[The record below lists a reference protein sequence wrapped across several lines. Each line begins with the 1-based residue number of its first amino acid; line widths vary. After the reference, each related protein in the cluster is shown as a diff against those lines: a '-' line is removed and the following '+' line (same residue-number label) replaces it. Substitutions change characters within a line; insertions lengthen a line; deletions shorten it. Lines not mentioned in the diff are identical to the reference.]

1 MIRTFLF
8 FVFGYFSGSILF
20 ARVYGTLF
28 NKDIMGKSKDKNPG
42 AANAFMQ
49 GGMLCGTL
57 TLIGDILKGF
67 LPVFLFLKVS
77 GGAVGF
83 GIALVLAAPV
93 LGHNY
98 SVFYRFEGGKGIATS
113 FGCLLGL
120 FPRLLPAL
128 ILAFC
133 YITLSV
139 VVRISPHYY
148 RTLAAYFAA
157 AVIALFLV
165 PEAGIRTGMAVITAL
180 IIIKHLA
187 SAEEK
192 SKFGIS
198 LPAADSVKKL
208 IRKAK

>member
-67 LPVFLFLKVS
+67 LPVFLFQKVS

-128 ILAFC
+128 FLAFC

>member
-8 FVFGYFSGSILF
+8 FAFGYFSGSILF
-20 ARVYGTLF
+20 ARVYAALF
-28 NKDIMGKSKDKNPG
+28 NKDIIENSKDKNPG
-42 AANAFMQ
+42 AANAFMH

-57 TLIGDILKGF
+57 TLVGDILKGF

-120 FPRLLPAL
+120 FPQLVPAL
-128 ILAFC
+128 ILAVC

-139 VVRISPHYY
+139 IVRISPHYY
-148 RTLAAYFAA
+148 RTLAAYSASAA
-157 AVIALFLV
+157 IGLFLI
-165 PEAGIRTGMAVITAL
+165 PEAGIRTGMAIISVL

-187 SAEEK
+187 SKEEK
-192 SKFGIS
+192 SKFS
-198 LPAADSVKKL
+198 VSVPAADNLKK
-208 IRKAK
+208 IISKAK

>member
-1 MIRTFLF
+1 MIITFLF
-8 FVFGYFSGSILF
+8 FAFGYFSGSILF

-28 NKDIMGKSKDKNPG
+28 NKDIIENSKDKNPG

-67 LPVFLFLKVS
+67 LPVFLYLKMSDGV
-77 GGAVGF
+77 AGF
-83 GIALVLAAPV
+83 GTALVLAAPV

-98 SVFYRFEGGKGIATS
+98 SVFYRFGGGKGIAVS

-120 FPRLLPAL
+120 FPRLIPAL
-128 ILAFC
+128 ILAVC
-133 YITLSV
+133 YVTLSV

-148 RTLAAYFAA
+148 RTLAAYAA
-157 AVIALFLV
+157 AAAISIFLV
-165 PEAGIRTGMAVITAL
+165 SEPGIRTGMALISAL

-187 SAEEK
+187 SAETKEK
-192 SKFGIS
+192 FRIS
-198 LPAADSVKKL
+198 LPAVDDFKKF
-208 IRKAK
+208 INKAK

>member
-8 FVFGYFSGSILF
+8 FAFGYFSGSILF

-28 NKDIMGKSKDKNPG
+28 NKDITENSKDKNPG

-49 GGMLCGTL
+49 GGMLCGIL

-98 SVFYRFEGGKGIATS
+98 SVFYRFEGGKGIAVS

-157 AVIALFLV
+157 AVIGLFLV
-165 PEAGIRTGMAVITAL
+165 SEAGIRTGMAVIAAL

-187 SAEEK
+187 STEEK
-192 SKFGIS
+192 TKFSIS

>member
-1 MIRTFLF
+1 MIITFLF
-8 FVFGYFSGSILF
+8 FAFGYFSGSILF

-28 NKDIMGKSKDKNPG
+28 NKDIMENSKDKNPG

-67 LPVFLFLKVS
+67 LPVFLYLKMSDGV
-77 GGAVGF
+77 AGF
-83 GIALVLAAPV
+83 GTALVLAAPV

-98 SVFYRFEGGKGIATS
+98 SVFYRFGGGKGIAVS

-120 FPRLLPAL
+120 IPRLIPAL
-128 ILAFC
+128 ILAVC
-133 YITLSV
+133 YVTLSV

-148 RTLAAYFAA
+148 RTLAAYAA
-157 AVIALFLV
+157 AAAISLFLV
-165 PEAGIRTGMAVITAL
+165 SEPGIRTGMALISAL

-187 SAEEK
+187 SAETKEK
-192 SKFGIS
+192 FRIS
-198 LPAADSVKKL
+198 LPAVDDFKKF
-208 IRKAK
+208 INKAK

>member
-1 MIRTFLF
+1 MIITFLF
-8 FVFGYFSGSILF
+8 FAFGYFSGSILF

-28 NKDIMGKSKDKNPG
+28 NKDIIENSKDKNPG

-67 LPVFLFLKVS
+67 LPVFLYLKMSDGV
-77 GGAVGF
+77 AGF
-83 GIALVLAAPV
+83 GTALVLAAPV

-98 SVFYRFEGGKGIATS
+98 SVFYRFGGGKGIAVS

-120 FPRLLPAL
+120 IPRLIPAL
-128 ILAFC
+128 ILAVC
-133 YITLSV
+133 YVTLSV

-148 RTLAAYFAA
+148 RTLAAYAA
-157 AVIALFLV
+157 AAAISLFLV
-165 PEAGIRTGMAVITAL
+165 SEPGIRTGMALISAL

-187 SAEEK
+187 SAETKEK
-192 SKFGIS
+192 FRIS
-198 LPAADSVKKL
+198 LPAVDDFKKF
-208 IRKAK
+208 INKAK

>member
-1 MIRTFLF
+1 MLRTFLF
-8 FVFGYFSGSILF
+8 FAFGYFSGSILF
-20 ARVYGTLF
+20 ARVYATIF
-28 NKDIMGKSKDKNPG
+28 NKDIIGESKDKNPG
-42 AANAFMQ
+42 TANAFMH
-49 GGMLCGTL
+49 GGMLCGIL

-67 LPVFLFLKVS
+67 LPVFLFLEAS

-98 SVFYRFEGGKGIATS
+98 SVFCRFEGGKGIAVS

-120 FPRLLPAL
+120 FPQLLPAL
-128 ILAFC
+128 ILAMC

-148 RTLAAYFAA
+148 RTLAAYSSAA
-157 AVIALFLV
+157 AMGLFLV
-165 PEAGIRTGMAVITAL
+165 PNAGIRTGMALIAAL

-187 SAEEK
+187 SNEERT
-192 SKFGIS
+192 KFRVS
-198 LPAADSVKKL
+198 LPAADNLKKI

>member
-67 LPVFLFLKVS
+67 LPVFLFQKVS

>member
-187 SAEEK
+187 SSEEK

>member
-8 FVFGYFSGSILF
+8 FAFGYFSGSILF

-28 NKDIMGKSKDKNPG
+28 NKDIIGTSKDKNPG

-49 GGMLCGTL
+49 GGIFCGILTL
-57 TLIGDILKGF
+57 TGDILKGF
-67 LPVFLFLKVS
+67 LPVFLFLKAS

-148 RTLAAYFAA
+148 RTITAYSASAA
-157 AVIALFLV
+157 IGLFLI
-165 PEAGIRTGMAVITAL
+165 PEAGIRTGMALIAVL

-187 SAEEK
+187 SKEEK
-192 SKFGIS
+192 SKFS
-198 LPAADSVKKL
+198 VSVPAADNFKSL
-208 IRKAK
+208 IKKAK

>member
-1 MIRTFLF
+1 MIITFLF
-8 FVFGYFSGSILF
+8 FAFGYFSGSILF

-28 NKDIMGKSKDKNPG
+28 NKDIIENSKDKNPG

-67 LPVFLFLKVS
+67 LPVFLYLKMSDGV
-77 GGAVGF
+77 AGF
-83 GIALVLAAPV
+83 GTALVLAAPV

-98 SVFYRFEGGKGIATS
+98 SVFYRFGGGKGIAVS

-120 FPRLLPAL
+120 IPRLIPAL
-128 ILAFC
+128 ILAVC
-133 YITLSV
+133 YVTLSV

-148 RTLAAYFAA
+148 RPRAAYAA
-157 AVIALFLV
+157 AAAISLFLV
-165 PEAGIRTGMAVITAL
+165 SEPGIRTGMALISAL

-187 SAEEK
+187 SAETKEK
-192 SKFGIS
+192 FRIS
-198 LPAADSVKKL
+198 LPAVDDFKKF
-208 IRKAK
+208 INKAK

>member
-1 MIRTFLF
+1 MIKTFLF
-8 FVFGYFSGSILF
+8 FAFGYFSGSILF

-28 NKDIMGKSKDKNPG
+28 NKDITENSKDKNPG
-42 AANAFMQ
+42 AANAFMH

-128 ILAFC
+128 ILAVC

-148 RTLAAYFAA
+148 RTLAAYFISS
-157 AVIALFLV
+157 VMGLFLV
-165 PEAGIRTGMAVITAL
+165 PDAGIRTGMAVIAAL

-187 SAEEK
+187 STEEK
-192 SKFGIS
+192 TKFSIS
-198 LPAADSVKKL
+198 LPAADNLKK
-208 IRKAK
+208 IIKKAK

>member
-165 PEAGIRTGMAVITAL
+165 PEVGIRTGMAVITAL

>member
-1 MIRTFLF
+1 MIKTFLF
-8 FVFGYFSGSILF
+8 FAFGYFSGSILF
-20 ARVYGTLF
+20 ARVYAALF
-28 NKDIMGKSKDKNPG
+28 NKDIIENSKDKNPG
-42 AANAFMQ
+42 AANAFMH

-128 ILAFC
+128 ILAVC

-148 RTLAAYFAA
+148 RTLAAYFISS
-157 AVIALFLV
+157 VMGLFLV
-165 PEAGIRTGMAVITAL
+165 PDAGIRTGMAVIAAL

-187 SAEEK
+187 STEEK
-192 SKFGIS
+192 TKFSIS
-198 LPAADSVKKL
+198 LPAADNLKK
-208 IRKAK
+208 IIKKAK

>member
-1 MIRTFLF
+1 MIKTFLF
-8 FVFGYFSGSILF
+8 FAFGYFSGSILF
-20 ARVYGTLF
+20 ARVYATLF
-28 NKDIMGKSKDKNPG
+28 NKDIIENSKDKNPG
-42 AANAFMQ
+42 TANAFMH

-120 FPRLLPAL
+120 FPQLVPAL
-128 ILAFC
+128 ILAVC

-139 VVRISPHYY
+139 IVRISPHYY

-157 AVIALFLV
+157 SVMGLFLV
-165 PEAGIRTGMAVITAL
+165 PDAGIRTGMAVIAAL

-187 SAEEK
+187 STEEK
-192 SKFGIS
+192 TKFSIS
-198 LPAADSVKKL
+198 LPAADNLKK
-208 IRKAK
+208 IIKKAK

>member
-1 MIRTFLF
+1 MLRTFLF
-8 FVFGYFSGSILF
+8 FAFGYFSGSILF

-28 NKDIMGKSKDKNPG
+28 NKDITENSKDKNPG

-49 GGMLCGTL
+49 GGMLCGIL

-67 LPVFLFLKVS
+67 LPVFLYLKAS

-83 GIALVLAAPV
+83 GIALVLASPV

-148 RTLAAYFAA
+148 RTLAAYSSAA
-157 AVIALFLV
+157 AIGLFLV

-180 IIIKHLA
+180 IIIKHLT

-192 SKFGIS
+192 TKFSIS

>member
-1 MIRTFLF
+1 MLRTFLF
-8 FVFGYFSGSILF
+8 FAFGYFSGSILF

-28 NKDIMGKSKDKNPG
+28 NKDITENSKDKNPG
-42 AANAFMQ
+42 AANAFMH
-49 GGMLCGTL
+49 GGMLCGIL

-67 LPVFLFLKVS
+67 LPVFLYLKAS

-83 GIALVLAAPV
+83 GIALVLASPV

-148 RTLAAYFAA
+148 RTLAAYSSAA
-157 AVIALFLV
+157 AIGLFLV

-180 IIIKHLA
+180 IIIKHLT

-192 SKFGIS
+192 TKFSIS

>member
-165 PEAGIRTGMAVITAL
+165 PEAGIRTGMAVITTL

-187 SAEEK
+187 SSEEK
-192 SKFGIS
+192 SKFSIS

>member
-8 FVFGYFSGSILF
+8 FFFGYFSGSILF
-20 ARVYGTLF
+20 ARVYAALF
-28 NKDIMGKSKDKNPG
+28 NKDIIENSKDKNPG
-42 AANAFMQ
+42 AANAFMH

-57 TLIGDILKGF
+57 TLTGDILKGF
-67 LPVFLFLKVS
+67 LPVFLFLKAS

-83 GIALVLAAPV
+83 GIALVLVAPV

-120 FPRLLPAL
+120 FPRLVPAL
-128 ILAFC
+128 ILALC

-139 VVRISPHYY
+139 IVRISPHYY
-148 RTLAAYFAA
+148 RTLAAYSASAA
-157 AVIALFLV
+157 IGLFLI
-165 PEAGIRTGMAVITAL
+165 PEAGIRTGMAIISVL

-187 SAEEK
+187 SKEEK
-192 SKFGIS
+192 SKFS
-198 LPAADSVKKL
+198 VSVPAADNLKK
-208 IRKAK
+208 IISKAK

>member
-1 MIRTFLF
+1 MIKTFLF
-8 FVFGYFSGSILF
+8 FAFGYFSGSILF
-20 ARVYGTLF
+20 ARVYAALF
-28 NKDIMGKSKDKNPG
+28 NKDIIENSKDKNPG
-42 AANAFMQ
+42 AANAFMH

-120 FPRLLPAL
+120 FPQLVPAL
-128 ILAFC
+128 ILAVC

-139 VVRISPHYY
+139 IVRISPHYY
-148 RTLAAYFAA
+148 RTLAAYSASAA
-157 AVIALFLV
+157 IGLFLI
-165 PEAGIRTGMAVITAL
+165 PEAGIRTGMAIISVL

-187 SAEEK
+187 SKEEK
-192 SKFGIS
+192 SKFS
-198 LPAADSVKKL
+198 VSVPAADNLKK
-208 IRKAK
+208 IISKAK

>member
-1 MIRTFLF
+1 MIITFLF
-8 FVFGYFSGSILF
+8 FAFGYFSGSILF

-28 NKDIMGKSKDKNPG
+28 NKDIIENSKDKNPG

-67 LPVFLFLKVS
+67 LPVFLYLKMSDGVD
-77 GGAVGF
+77 GF
-83 GIALVLAAPV
+83 GTALVLAAPV

-98 SVFYRFEGGKGIATS
+98 SVFYRFGGGKGIAVS

-120 FPRLLPAL
+120 FPRLIPAL
-128 ILAFC
+128 ILAVC
-133 YITLSV
+133 YVTLSV

-148 RTLAAYFAA
+148 RTLAAYAA
-157 AVIALFLV
+157 AAAISIFLV
-165 PEAGIRTGMAVITAL
+165 SEPGIRTGMALISAL

-187 SAEEK
+187 SAETKEK
-192 SKFGIS
+192 FRIS
-198 LPAADSVKKL
+198 LPAVDDFKKF
-208 IRKAK
+208 INKAK

>member
-8 FVFGYFSGSILF
+8 FAFGYFSGSILF
-20 ARVYGTLF
+20 ARVYAALF
-28 NKDIMGKSKDKNPG
+28 NKDIIENSKDKNPG
-42 AANAFMQ
+42 AANAFMH

-120 FPRLLPAL
+120 FPQLVPAL
-128 ILAFC
+128 ILAVC

-139 VVRISPHYY
+139 IVRISPHYY
-148 RTLAAYFAA
+148 RTLAAYFISS
-157 AVIALFLV
+157 VMGLFLV
-165 PEAGIRTGMAVITAL
+165 PDAGIRTGMAVIAAL

-187 SAEEK
+187 STEEK
-192 SKFGIS
+192 TKFSIS
-198 LPAADSVKKL
+198 LPAADNLKK
-208 IRKAK
+208 IIKKAK

>member
-1 MIRTFLF
+1 MIITFLF
-8 FVFGYFSGSILF
+8 FAFGYFSGSILF

-28 NKDIMGKSKDKNPG
+28 NKDIIGQSKDGNPG
-42 AANAFMQ
+42 TANAFMQ

-67 LPVFLFLKVS
+67 LPVFLYLKMSDGV
-77 GGAVGF
+77 VGF
-83 GIALVLAAPV
+83 GTALVLAAPV

-98 SVFYRFEGGKGIATS
+98 SVFYRFEGGKGIAVS

-120 FPRLLPAL
+120 FPRMLPVL
-128 ILAFC
+128 ILAVC

-148 RTLAAYFAA
+148 RTLAAYAA
-157 AVIALFLV
+157 STAISLFLV
-165 PEAGIRTGMAVITAL
+165 SESGIRTGIALISSL

-187 SAEEK
+187 SAEAKEK
-192 SKFGIS
+192 CRIS
-198 LPAADSVKKL
+198 LPTVDNFKKY
-208 IRKAK
+208 IKKAK

>member
-1 MIRTFLF
+1 MLRTFLF
-8 FVFGYFSGSILF
+8 FAFGYFSGSILF

-28 NKDIMGKSKDKNPG
+28 NKDITENSKDKNPG

-67 LPVFLFLKVS
+67 LPVFLYLKAS

-83 GIALVLAAPV
+83 GIALVLASPV

-148 RTLAAYFAA
+148 RTLAAYSSAA
-157 AVIALFLV
+157 AIGLFLV

-180 IIIKHLA
+180 IIIKHLT

-192 SKFGIS
+192 TKFSIS

>member
-1 MIRTFLF
+1 MS
-8 FVFGYFSGSILF
+8 VFTGL
-20 ARVYGTLF
+20 VQ
-28 NKDIMGKSKDKNPG
+28 
-42 AANAFMQ
+42 NAFMH

-120 FPRLLPAL
+120 FPQLVPAL
-128 ILAFC
+128 ILAVC

-139 VVRISPHYY
+139 IVRISPHYY
-148 RTLAAYFAA
+148 RTLAAYSASAA
-157 AVIALFLV
+157 IGLFLI
-165 PEAGIRTGMAVITAL
+165 PEAGIRTGMAIISVL

-187 SAEEK
+187 SKEEK
-192 SKFGIS
+192 SKFS
-198 LPAADSVKKL
+198 VSVPAADNLKK
-208 IRKAK
+208 IISKAK

>member
-8 FVFGYFSGSILF
+8 FAFGYFSGSILF
-20 ARVYGTLF
+20 ARVYAALF
-28 NKDIMGKSKDKNPG
+28 NKDIIENSKDKHPG
-42 AANAFMQ
+42 AANAFMH

-83 GIALVLAAPV
+83 GIALVLATPV

-120 FPRLLPAL
+120 FPQLVPAL
-128 ILAFC
+128 ILAVC

-139 VVRISPHYY
+139 IVRISPHYY
-148 RTLAAYFAA
+148 RTLAAYSASAA
-157 AVIALFLV
+157 IGLFLI
-165 PEAGIRTGMAVITAL
+165 PEAGIRTGMAIISVL

-187 SAEEK
+187 SKEEK
-192 SKFGIS
+192 SKFS
-198 LPAADSVKKL
+198 VSVPAADNLKK
-208 IRKAK
+208 IISKAK

>member
-1 MIRTFLF
+1 MLRTFLF
-8 FVFGYFSGSILF
+8 FAFGYFSGSILF

-28 NKDIMGKSKDKNPG
+28 NKDITENSKDKNPG
-42 AANAFMQ
+42 AANAFMH
-49 GGMLCGTL
+49 GGMLCGIL

-67 LPVFLFLKVS
+67 LPVFLYLKAS

-148 RTLAAYFAA
+148 RTLAAYSSAA
-157 AVIALFLV
+157 AIGLFLV

-180 IIIKHLA
+180 IIIKHLT

-192 SKFGIS
+192 MKFSIS

>member
-42 AANAFMQ
+42 AANAFLQ

-165 PEAGIRTGMAVITAL
+165 PEAGIRTGMAVITTL

-187 SAEEK
+187 SSEEK
-192 SKFGIS
+192 SKFSIS

>member
-8 FVFGYFSGSILF
+8 FAFGYFSGSILF
-20 ARVYGTLF
+20 ARVYAALF
-28 NKDIMGKSKDKNPG
+28 NKDIIENSKDKNPG
-42 AANAFMQ
+42 AANAFMH

-120 FPRLLPAL
+120 FPQLVPAL
-128 ILAFC
+128 ILAVC

-139 VVRISPHYY
+139 IVRISPHYY
-148 RTLAAYFAA
+148 RTLAAYSASAA
-157 AVIALFLV
+157 IGLFLI
-165 PEAGIRTGMAVITAL
+165 PEAGIRTGMAIISVL

-187 SAEEK
+187 SKEEK
-192 SKFGIS
+192 SKFS
-198 LPAADSVKKL
+198 VSVPAADNLKK
-208 IRKAK
+208 IISKAK

>member
-28 NKDIMGKSKDKNPG
+28 NKVITGKSKDKNPG

-165 PEAGIRTGMAVITAL
+165 PEAWI
-180 IIIKHLA
+180 
-187 SAEEK
+187 
-192 SKFGIS
+192 
-198 LPAADSVKKL
+198 
-208 IRKAK
+208 

>member
-8 FVFGYFSGSILF
+8 FAFGYFSGSILF
-20 ARVYGTLF
+20 ARVYAALF
-28 NKDIMGKSKDKNPG
+28 NKDIIENSKDKNPG
-42 AANAFMQ
+42 AANAFMH

-57 TLIGDILKGF
+57 TLTGDILKGF
-67 LPVFLFLKVS
+67 LPVFLFLKAS

-83 GIALVLAAPV
+83 GIALVLVAPV

-120 FPRLLPAL
+120 FPRLVPAL
-128 ILAFC
+128 ILALC

-139 VVRISPHYY
+139 IVRISPHYY
-148 RTLAAYFAA
+148 RTLAAYSASAA
-157 AVIALFLV
+157 IGLFLI
-165 PEAGIRTGMAVITAL
+165 PEAGIRTGMAIISVL

-187 SAEEK
+187 SKEEK
-192 SKFGIS
+192 SKFS
-198 LPAADSVKKL
+198 VSVPAADNLKK
-208 IRKAK
+208 IISKAK

>member
-1 MIRTFLF
+1 MIKTFLF
-8 FVFGYFSGSILF
+8 FAFGYFSGSILF

-28 NKDIMGKSKDKNPG
+28 NKDITENSKDKNPG

-49 GGMLCGTL
+49 GGMLCGIL

-77 GGAVGF
+77 GGTVGF

-128 ILAFC
+128 ILAVC

-157 AVIALFLV
+157 SVMGLFLV
-165 PEAGIRTGMAVITAL
+165 PDAGIRTGMAVIAAL

-187 SAEEK
+187 STEEK
-192 SKFGIS
+192 KNFSIS